1 MPDARQGRR
10 TGSGEEKQHWVTPND
25 LSVLRGGFR
34 QFGLIS
40 CGPDACAAALVFIEF
55 VLSCNRDGNP
65 ISCLSWEAL
74 GSGEIGISS
83 SDLSPK

>member
-10 TGSGEEKQHWVTPND
+10 TGSGEKKQHWDTPND

-34 QFGLIS
+34 RFGLIS
-40 CGPDACAAALVFIEF
+40 CGPDACDAALVFIEF

-65 ISCLSWEAL
+65 IFSLSWDAQ
-74 GSGEIGISS
+74 GCGEMGIPS